1 MKEKIFEFKR
11 TAGATL
17 AEYFD
22 GEKYFFEYTDTNL
35 QRILCIYGINEN
47 KQKLGRLYLGHT
59 LEEVLNSGRDL
70 LGEELTKNGDPD
82 YGSLRGAL
90 PEITEDAYCFLG
102 GATSHGSVT
111 VDRFGVITPQL
122 SGRDREPKPMFCPS
136 YIDGRLDGIT
146 PRQCLAGERFP
157 ILFNV
162 FSLGEENIELMY
174 FADAADPDRDPVIW
188 IRTKRYSKG
197 TPESVSLEYSV
208 ATFAHEFAHNEKCLY
223 SISAELLYDALADT
237 VAYWLKFTESGSR
250 ILLHEDELVRV
261 TEGAMISAA
270 TTFTGQR
277 PHYGHKFY
285 GKELHDN
292 FPPNYIWSI
301 ETACL
306 TGHEKWA
313 RKIFEHMLDYALTDE
328 GRFAYRQ
335 GALMLGSSATEYGM
349 LLWLAKRYEKM
360 LMPSG
365 ADKETLEKLSGM
377 GNIILAHCIECPEFD
392 GLTLVKMCAEADNN
406 VRVNVYLNNNL
417 WSIRGLEA
425 LSELIEAEN
434 GNKYLQTANILR
446 KNISLMI
453 EKYGVKG
460 SDFGDV
466 PPFRFGYP
474 AIPLTLSNC
483 LDSSAPMTEDE
494 RERYFATTKG
504 RRDFDVTDQEIT
516 ENTYANYRYY
526 PESLSAML
534 MPKNYADGV
543 EELRERLGGNLLG
556 MTRFRSWLDDWPVLN
571 YARFL
576 IETGRIEKYLLLL
589 YAHTQHHGHPD
600 LMCYYE
606 QIKLFGKV
614 SAPDCVPSLL
624 TTPTMVAWSF
634 AYERVADN
642 VLMLLAALPK
652 KWYSLPFKAIKIGY
666 SGGTVDIV
674 SDGKRVTVDFSSPV
688 PEGCELV
695 WRAKDKL
702 DISDITVGEEFITE
716 IRENKVILKS
726 GITHAEFEIK

>member
-1 MKEKIFEFKR
+1 MKTKIFEFKR
-11 TAGATL
+11 TTDAVL
-17 AEYFD
+17 SEHFD
-22 GEKYFFEYTDTNL
+22 TDKFFFEYNDGESVRLLNL
-35 QRILCIYGINEN
+35 YTVNEN
-47 KQKLGRLYLGHT
+47 KKKYDRLYLGHS
-59 LEEVLNSGRDL
+59 LEEILDSGRDI
-70 LGEELTKNGDPD
+70 LGEELTKDGDPD
-82 YGSLRGAL
+82 YESLRGVM

-102 GATSHGSVT
+102 GAASHGSVT

-122 SGRDREPKPMFCPS
+122 SGRDREPKPMFRPS
-136 YIDGRLDGIT
+136 YVDERLSDVT
-146 PRQCLAGERFP
+146 PRQCLAGGRFP
-157 ILFNV
+157 VLFNV
-162 FSLGEENIELMY
+162 FSVGEENIELMY

-188 IRTKRYSKG
+188 IRKKSYNREK
-197 TPESVSLEYSV
+197 PESFSLEYSV
-208 ATFAHEFAHNEKCLY
+208 ATFAHDLPYNEKCLH
-223 SISAELLYDALADT
+223 SISSELLYDALAST
-237 VAYWLKFTESGSR
+237 VAYWLKFTESGAR
-250 ILLHEDELVRV
+250 IALPEQELVRV

-277 PHYGHKFY
+277 PHYGHKYY

-328 GRFAYRQ
+328 GCFAYRQ
-335 GALMLGSSATEYGM
+335 GKLMLGSSATEYGM
-349 LLWLAKRYEKM
+349 LLWLAKRYEKI
-360 LMPSG
+360 LMQNG

-425 LSELIEAEN
+425 LSQLLRADNE
-434 GNKYLQTANILR
+434 NKYLQTAIILR
-446 KNISLMI
+446 KNINLMI
-453 EKYGVKG
+453 ETYGVKS
-460 SDFGDV
+460 SDFGDI

-483 LDSSAPMTEDE
+483 LDSSAPMTEAE
-494 RERYFATTKG
+494 REKYFATTKG
-504 RRDFDVTDQEIT
+504 RRNFDVTDQEIT

-534 MPKNYADGV
+534 LPKNYADGV
-543 EELRERLGGNLLG
+543 EEMRERIGGNLLG

-614 SAPDCVPSLL
+614 SANDCVPSLL
-624 TTPTMVAWSF
+624 TTPAMVAWIF

-652 KWYSLPFKAIKIGY
+652 KWYSLSFQAKKIGY

-674 SDGKRVTVDFSSPV
+674 SDGNRVTVDFSSPS
-688 PEGCELV
+688 PDGCELV

-702 DISDITVGEEFITE
+702 TLSDVLVGKEFISE
-716 IRENKVILKS
+716 IRNNKIILKS
-726 GITHAEFEIK
+726 GITHAEFEL